1 MLSVLSILSV
11 LSRLSM
17 CVFDVQCFA
26 NDVVY
31 NFDVLKNWDEDK
43 IRDYFESGGGGE
55 GAAPSTVVAEGET
68 DPFKIDMPKEL
79 QWRMN
84 QEKTVA
90 VMTMNRPNERNAID
104 DNISTGLMLAIKRI
118 KATPSLRVVF
128 WTGNGAMFCAGG
140 DPKGF
145 QKAQELGKKAAGT
158 GEADLNSEGA
168 GQFATMLKDLDA
180 LPVYLVALAQGSA
193 MGGGFGFLSVCD
205 CVIARKAAFFALSEV
220 KLGVIPATISPYV
233 VGKIG
238 ASNSRRLFMTGE
250 TINAEKAKEIG
261 LVQEVRPSARS
272 LARWWV
278 PRCQP
283 LCRPPQR
290 RAAGSDACHRSAR
303 HPPSLR
309 ADGWAMPAMRC
320 VVDRASNVPTSAY
333 QRHRLSTCRKTWS
346 RRLKRSAT
354 SWPSRRH
361 EPSPLRS
368 LLCEM
373 YSTSPS
379 RRR

>member
-1 MLSVLSILSV
+1 MVLTKDEIEDIKSE
-11 LSRLSM
+11 
-17 CVFDVQCFA
+17 CFA

-90 VMTMNRPNERNAID
+90 VMTMNRPAEKNAID
-104 DNISTGLMLAIKRI
+104 DNISAGLMLAIKRI

-205 CVIARKAAFFALSEV
+205 CVIARKTAFFALSEV

-261 LVQEVRPSARS
+261 LVQEVVNMPEDLVKEAQKICDIMALAAPRAVAASKS
-272 LARWWV
+272 LVRNVQYKPITQEVMDYTAGELAKIRMGEEATGGMIAVQAGKKAPWAEHKV
-278 PRCQP
+278 TF
-283 LCRPPQR
+283 PP
-290 RAAGSDACHRSAR
+290 
-303 HPPSLR
+303 P
-309 ADGWAMPAMRC
+309 
-320 VVDRASNVPTSAY
+320 
-333 QRHRLSTCRKTWS
+333 
-346 RRLKRSAT
+346 
-354 SWPSRRH
+354 
-361 EPSPLRS
+361 
-368 LLCEM
+368 
-373 YSTSPS
+373 
-379 RRR
+379 